1 MIEHICIHLF
11 IKYIDD
17 MTFNRLL
24 CEFTIGVCQFN
35 LSFCHILHVTG
46 WVYAKHVLPI
56 LVDNPFF
63 MHLMIVSEKDDVEPW
78 DLAGNVCCGV
88 FGTLVGNDSTI
99 KPRMEKTKDKIR
111 FLIVLNILHP
121 FPCTAYHFLKLD
133 TLPNGVVQPAWNCR
147 CEQANNAYLH
157 TIFIVNRVWL

>member
-1 MIEHICIHLF
+1 MA
-11 IKYIDD
+11 
-17 MTFNRLL
+17 FNNFLR
-24 CEFTIGVCQFN
+24 EFTICIGQLN
-35 LSFCHILHVTG
+35 LCFCHVLHVAG
-46 WVYAKHVLPI
+46 WIYTKYVLPVLI
-56 LVDNPFF
+56 DNPFF
-63 MHLMIVSEKDDVEPW
+63 MHLMVMSEKDDIEARN
-78 DLAGNVCCGV
+78 LAGNVCCGV
-88 FGTLVGNDSTI
+88 FCTLVCNDSTI

-121 FPCTAYHFLKLD
+121 FSCTAYHFLKLD